1 MDKVNRLTSN
11 QISVIVSKKEY
22 ALLELLHEIG
32 WGRVVIHLEDK
43 QPVRIE
49 EGIKSRKL

>member
-1 MDKVNRLTSN
+1 MTGNK
-11 QISVIVSKKEY
+11 ISVIVSKKEY
-22 ALLELLHEIG
+22 ALLELLRDIG
-32 WGRVVIHLEDK
+32 YGRVVVILEDK